1 VFYKQWLPAGSRVNL
16 HCILFMDSLDNLV
29 RWGGGGGGHPHGE
42 GVGWG
47 GGVGRG
53 AVRGWMG
60 NGNGIL
66 SVKNELKI
74 K

>member
-1 VFYKQWLPAGSRVNL
+1 
-16 HCILFMDSLDNLV
+16 
-29 RWGGGGGGHPHGE
+29 
-42 GVGWG
+42 
-47 GGVGRG
+47 VGRG